1 VILQDAFTVEPW
13 NLRETYLDLD
23 LLAQTESVFALANG
37 HVGWR
42 ANLDEGEP
50 HALPGSYL
58 NGAHEWRP
66 LPYAERA
73 YGLPETGQEIIN
85 VTNGKLIRLF
95 VDDEPF
101 DVRYG
106 TLRSHERLLD
116 FRAGVLHRRAD
127 WTSPAG
133 RRVRVSSVR
142 LVSFTQ
148 RAIAAVCYEVEPL
161 DGPARIAVQSEL
173 LANEQLPP
181 ADADPRVAATLQD
194 PLSGEYHD
202 ATGTAVTLVH
212 MTKRS
217 GLRVGAAM
225 DHLIDCPAPVRA
237 ESRVSGDGGLVTAAT
252 VLAPGQRLQVIK
264 LVAYAWS
271 GARLLPAVRDQMWA
285 ALSAARQT
293 GWDGLLADQH
303 AYLNDFWDRADVE
316 VDGDPEVQQAVRFAL
331 FHVLQ
336 AGARAENRAIPAK
349 GLTGPG
355 YSGHTFWDTETFV
368 LPMLTF
374 TTPDAAASALRWRHS
389 TLPQAVNRAAQLGL
403 AGAAFPWR
411 TIAGQESSGYWPA
424 GTAAVHVN
432 ADIAIA
438 AVRYVDATGDQE
450 FAQGPGMDLLVH
462 TARLW
467 RSLGHYD
474 AAGWFHIDGVTG
486 PDEYSALAD
495 DNIYTNLMA
504 ARNLR
509 AAADAA
515 KRYPERA
522 RELAVSD
529 EESAAWRDAAEG
541 MTVPFDEELGVH
553 PQAAGF
559 TRHQVWDFAATAAGQ
574 YPLMLHFPYFDLYR
588 KQVVKQADLVLAMHL
603 SGGAFTDE
611 QKAAN
616 FDYYERLTVRDSSL
630 SACTQAVI
638 AAETG
643 HLDLALDYLGEAALI
658 DLHDL
663 EHNTRDGVHIAS
675 LAGTWV
681 ALVSGFGGL
690 RDADGTFSFA
700 PRLPRGLTRL
710 AFTLFI
716 RGRRLRVEITH
727 AEARYTL
734 VDGDPLEIVHH
745 RQPVSLSAG
754 RPQVRSIPAIPSRPR
769 PSQPPGREP
778 AHARPTGNAGR

>member
-1 VILQDAFTVEPW
+1 
-13 NLRETYLDLD
+13 
-23 LLAQTESVFALANG
+23 
-37 HVGWR
+37 
-42 ANLDEGEP
+42 
-50 HALPGSYL
+50 
-58 NGAHEWRP
+58 
-66 LPYAERA
+66 
-73 YGLPETGQEIIN
+73 
-85 VTNGKLIRLF
+85 
-95 VDDEPF
+95 
-101 DVRYG
+101 
-106 TLRSHERLLD
+106 
-116 FRAGVLHRRAD
+116 
-127 WTSPAG
+127 
-133 RRVRVSSVR
+133 
-142 LVSFTQ
+142 
-148 RAIAAVCYEVEPL
+148 
-161 DGPARIAVQSEL
+161 
-173 LANEQLPP
+173 
-181 ADADPRVAATLQD
+181 
-194 PLSGEYHD
+194 
-202 ATGTAVTLVH
+202 
-212 MTKRS
+212 
-217 GLRVGAAM
+217 
-225 DHLIDCPAPVRA
+225 
-237 ESRVSGDGGLVTAAT
+237 
-252 VLAPGQRLQVIK
+252 
-264 LVAYAWS
+264 
-271 GARLLPAVRDQMWA
+271 
-285 ALSAARQT
+285 
-293 GWDGLLADQH
+293 
-303 AYLNDFWDRADVE
+303 
-316 VDGDPEVQQAVRFAL
+316 
-331 FHVLQ
+331 
-336 AGARAENRAIPAK
+336 
-349 GLTGPG
+349 
-355 YSGHTFWDTETFV
+355 
-368 LPMLTF
+368 
-374 TTPDAAASALRWRHS
+374 
-389 TLPQAVNRAAQLGL
+389 
-403 AGAAFPWR
+403 
-411 TIAGQESSGYWPA
+411 
-424 GTAAVHVN
+424 
-432 ADIAIA
+432 
-438 AVRYVDATGDQE
+438 
-450 FAQGPGMDLLVH
+450 
-462 TARLW
+462 
-467 RSLGHYD
+467 
-474 AAGWFHIDGVTG
+474 
-486 PDEYSALAD
+486 
-495 DNIYTNLMA
+495 
-504 ARNLR
+504 
-509 AAADAA
+509 
-515 KRYPERA
+515 
-522 RELAVSD
+522 
-529 EESAAWRDAAEG
+529 